1 MLHLQTLCFL
11 GLVGLS
17 EAHRTDCSC
26 FGLLYKQI
34 MLPKTLHSNDFDTHM
49 LLFGRDGRGW
59 GGGGV
64 GGGRERD
71 RDAEVCSVCVCHTGM
86 LFYVRRIC
94 ECENTRIDG

>member
-1 MLHLQTLCFL
+1 MLHLQALRFL

-49 LLFGRDGRGW
+49 LLFGRDGRGR

-64 GGGRERD
+64 ERETEMLRY
-71 RDAEVCSVCVCHTGM
+71 AVCVCVTLACCFMSGG
-86 LFYVRRIC
+86 FANVR
-94 ECENTRIDG
+94 TLG